1 MEKKYFSVDEIS
13 RYAGLSK
20 WFIYK
25 CTAKKSFPIVKVG
38 SRCLINIDKFDKW
51 LEKHSIDSE
60 EGK

>member
-1 MEKKYFSVDEIS
+1 MNKKYMSVDEIS
-13 RYAGLSK
+13 QYSGLSK
-20 WFIYK
+20 SYIYK
-25 CTAKKSFPIVKVG
+25 CTAKKSFSVAKVG